1 MSRSI
6 FTIALCLCPLFLLA
20 QLKEA
25 PLSSNSQLE
34 NVYNSQANN
43 TVSLMTNCPNLNGA
57 YQYVIKGEILQVK
70 IDTAGIGF
78 SVDPVFT
85 IVECDNQADQGTVS
99 INGDFLN
106 YEAPDL
112 DGYQENICVEYCP
125 DNLDCTNITFTF
137 VTQRPTQTHILPT
150 LSLNEEETL
159 EDICFDP
166 NELPGELQCNVF
178 FNCSSDYDNRLAKKA
193 WMTYSEATSCFK
205 YTSGLGAG
213 VDTVCA
219 VLCDEFG
226 VCDYYKQPI
235 QINSY
240 FIDLP
245 FWDDFSDSGSPYTR
259 SDRWV
264 SKDAFVN
271 NTMAENPPSVG
282 MATLDGLDYTGSPY
296 PSSGTADYLTSR
308 GLKLGNFNSQDQ
320 LGLRFFVS
328 PKGNGLYP
336 NGPDSLLVQFKN
348 TDNEWITRWSSAGID
363 TSLNLSVSPPFV
375 FVTLGVPDEFKYDG
389 FQFRFVNA
397 VSPTGL
403 YDLWHIDYVRLANGE
418 PFTKEFD
425 DVAFVDIPNSLL
437 QEYEHMP
444 WKHFLADIDNQIDI
458 FDFESVFYN
467 HQSFT
472 SNPANDS
479 DIKLRELTTGTEIP
493 VNLNVLDATNVPSQE
508 YSFFS
513 KTLPEANASVIKNT
527 ITTDLSTLDKAELEL
542 EYSFTLASQQ
552 QVNDKVSR
560 VHHFDNYFAYDD
572 GSAERQIYLENPQTD
587 NPMLAMEFES
597 KIEDSL
603 RAVQFH
609 FPHINGNAENQIF
622 SLHIF
627 LDNLDEEPEFT
638 MNFLSPLY
646 ADTPFDTLQ
655 GFTTILLRDIFTN
668 PAAIPLD
675 AGQKFY
681 IAFQQL
687 TTTNFGIPIGLDLN
701 KNNADK
707 LYLNVWNSWINQA
720 DYLVGTP
727 MIRAVVGSDDITPT
741 ANKEILAD
749 DTTLKIWPNPA
760 NEFIQLES
768 SSMNSDYE
776 IMLFNT
782 NGALLLRDSFKERLN
797 VEQLKAGLYIL
808 AIKDPFG
815 QVISRNKI
823 VIIK

>member
-34 NVYNSQANN
+34 NIYKSSQVDNSMN
-43 TVSLMTNCPNLNGA
+43 LMTNCPNLNGL
-57 YQYVIKGEILQVK
+57 YQYIIKGESLQLK
-70 IDTAGIGF
+70 IDTVGIGF
-78 SVDPVFT
+78 SENPVFT
-85 IVECDNQADQGTVS
+85 LIECDNQTDQGTIS
-99 INGDFLN
+99 ISGDFLT
-106 YEAPDL
+106 YQAPEL

-150 LSLNEEETL
+150 ISMNEEESL
-159 EDICFDP
+159 EDICFDQ
-166 NELPGELQCNVF
+166 NELPGELQCNIF
-178 FNCSSDYDNRLAKKA
+178 FNCSNDYDNRLAKKA

-226 VCDYYKQPI
+226 VCDYFKQPI

-240 FIDLP
+240 LIDLP

-296 PSSGTADYLTSR
+296 PSTGKADYLTSR
-308 GLKLGNFNSQDQ
+308 GLKLGVFNTQNQ

-336 NGPDSLLVQFKN
+336 NSPDSLLVQYKN
-348 TDNEWITRWSSAGID
+348 INNEWITQWSSAGID
-363 TSLNLSVSPPFV
+363 STLNLNQSPPFV
-375 FVTLGVPDEFKYDG
+375 FVTLGVPDEYKYDG
-389 FQFRFVNA
+389 FQFRFVNS
-397 VSPTGL
+397 VSPAGL

-418 PFTKEFD
+418 PFTKDFD

-444 WKHFLADIDNQIDI
+444 WDHFLADIDNQITA

-479 DIKLRELTTGTEIP
+479 DIKLRELSSGTELP
-493 VNLNVLDATNVPSQE
+493 VNLNVLDAVNVPSQE
-508 YSFFS
+508 YSYFT
-513 KTLPEANASVIKNT
+513 KPLPVDKATDIKNT
-527 ITTDLSTLDKAELEL
+527 ITTQLSDLEKAELEL
-542 EYSFTLASQQ
+542 EYSFTLNSQL

-560 VHHFDNYFAYDD
+560 IHRFDNYFAYDD

-597 KIEDSL
+597 KIADSL
-603 RAVQFH
+603 KAVQFH

-622 SLHIF
+622 SLHIY
-627 LDNLDEEPEFT
+627 LDDLEGEPAFS
-638 MNFLSPLY
+638 MGFLSPLY

-655 GFTTILLRDIFTN
+655 GFTTILLQDILAN
-668 PAAIPLD
+668 PYALPLD

-707 LYLNVWNSWINQA
+707 LYLKTWDTWTNLAST
-720 DYLVGTP
+720 LVGTP
-727 MIRAVVGSDDITPT
+727 MIRAVVGSDDIIPT
-741 ANKEILAD
+741 AAKNIAND
-749 DTTLKIWPNPA
+749 NSLKIWPNPA
-760 NEFIQLES
+760 SDYIQLES
-768 SSMNSDYE
+768 SSLTSDYE
-776 IMLFNT
+776 MILINT
-782 NGALLLRDSFKERLN
+782 DGTLLLRDSFKERLN

-808 AIKDPFG
+808 AIKDPSG